1 MAQEPILA
9 PAEPQSVVV
18 AHAPSAELPE
28 PTADQ
33 ERVADDVFSRGAA
46 ALLALQ
52 AGAGVVGL
60 LIDNSTSKPLPAEV
74 PPRLPP
80 ERKD

>member
-1 MAQEPILA
+1 MAQEPIFA
-9 PAEPQSVVV
+9 PAEPPPVIV
-18 AHAPSAELPE
+18 AHAPSAEIPE

-33 ERVADDVFSRGAA
+33 ERVADDVFARGAA

-60 LIDNSTSKPLPAEV
+60 LIDNNTSKPLPAEV
-74 PPRLPP
+74 PPRVPP
-80 ERKD
+80 ERKE

>member
-9 PAEPQSVVV
+9 PAEPPPVIV
-18 AHAPSAELPE
+18 AHAPVAEIPE

-33 ERVADDVFSRGAA
+33 EQLADDLFSHSAT
-46 ALLALQ
+46 ALFALQ
-52 AGAGVVGL
+52 ASAGIVGL
-60 LIDNSTSKPLPAEV
+60 LIDNNTSKPLPEEV